1 MWIRSGW
8 LQTWQKVSWMAA
20 QTRVRRRS
28 FKVLADA
35 LGRTIG
41 TGASAANIGHAV
53 RTRYKGMFGGKPL
66 QDLDMME
73 QALVPSATRT
83 PRKPSISRSLF
94 GASEQQEEP
103 RFLRARLRRMGNVDV
118 AAPQLGKLYT
128 PEEAVCR
135 SLVWNIGHTDRGRDE
150 DLR

>member
-1 MWIRSGW
+1 
-8 LQTWQKVSWMAA
+8 MAA

-35 LGRTIG
+35 PDRTIG
-41 TGASAANIGHAV
+41 TGASAANMGHAV

-66 QDLDMME
+66 EDLDMME
-73 QALVPSATRT
+73 HAHDVVASATRT

-103 RFLRARLRRMGNVDV
+103 RFLRVRLRRMGNMDV
-118 AAPQLGKLYT
+118 AAPQLGNLYT